1 MYLFPPGA
9 CLVSQQ
15 SGYLRSYKADPFVKA
30 NRMSTT
36 ALENSTSYTISAW
49 TLSFYGAFMRE
60 STKLTI
66 CDGKGWLPEEMAVQT
81 LKCYPLLHAKQE
93 IRDRLKRRGEI
104 FRDC

>member
-15 SGYLRSYKADPFVKA
+15 SCYLRSYKADPFVKA

-60 STKLTI
+60 STKLPI
-66 CDGKGWLPEEMAVQT
+66 CDGKGGGGGGFPKKWPS
-81 LKCYPLLHAKQE
+81 KP
-93 IRDRLKRRGEI
+93 
-104 FRDC
+104 